1 MTQQIT
7 FKDFIKKH
15 LDSLQDKSS
24 YKKNEIDWY
33 EKTYKE
39 KDYAKNFFSQIKE
52 SDPELY
58 ANLESL
64 HSEYKCLNRR
74 QVFDLLNQEGNE
86 YPGFIAVMVW
96 GGLGTGLSKNDSFS
110 TILSSQNK
118 PSIETKI
125 KSIKDILSKSD
136 RAWKE
141 KVEEAY
147 TSLNTGKNKIDGIS
161 TSYFTKILYFL
172 TFENQEFTPLIFDNQ
187 SKRIHAALLKDDN
200 ALSGKYAIGYD
211 RKGNFYCNQ
220 EDERKSN
227 WKEFDFY
234 WDYMTRMKS
243 IADEYFIESGRLE
256 EILFEKKLNSEGGR
270 DKDKNG
276 VPKWPRWFVRQYIDS
291 NVRRRVKSQDANQG
305 DQIDKSAFGK
315 LAEDWYHSHGDIGKI
330 NRDDAAESKILIEVP
345 IQGNQVLRLGYRK
358 TFYFCGIYNP
368 KTKTNLQEYP
378 ELLEKREDKGII
390 VGRYFKDK
398 NKTKK
403 SFELFNKLYDRYK

>member
-1 MTQQIT
+1 M
-7 FKDFIKKH
+7 
-15 LDSLQDKSS
+15 
-24 YKKNEIDWY
+24 
-33 EKTYKE
+33 
-39 KDYAKNFFSQIKE
+39 
-52 SDPELY
+52 
-58 ANLESL
+58 
-64 HSEYKCLNRR
+64 
-74 QVFDLLNQEGNE
+74 
-86 YPGFIAVMVW
+86 
-96 GGLGTGLSKNDSFS
+96 
-110 TILSSQNK
+110 SSQNK

-187 SKRIHAALLKDDN
+187 SKRIHAALLKDDD

-256 EILFEKKLNSEGGR
+256 EILFEKKLNSKGSR
-270 DKDKNG
+270 DEDKNG

-291 NVRRRVKSQDANQG
+291 NARRRVKSQEANQG
-305 DQIDKSAFGK
+305 NQIDKSAFGN
-315 LAEDWYHSHGDIGKI
+315 LAEDWYHNHGDIGKF
-330 NRDDAAESKILIEVP
+330 NRNDDAESKILIEVP

-368 KTKTNLQEYP
+368 KTKTNLQECP
-378 ELLEKREDKGII
+378 ELLEKRKAKGII

-403 SFELFNKLYDRYK
+403 SFELFKKLYNRYK